1 MHCGAELIAVA
12 FPTVKGCQKT
22 ADTDVG
28 WDEPRKGRRGERQ
41 SMIAAF
47 LRKAFS
53 LSSCRVRPPFLVVL
67 LGVINVL

>member
-12 FPTVKGCQKT
+12 FPTLKGCQKT

-47 LRKAFS
+47 LRTAFS
-53 LSSCRVRPPFLVVL
+53 LSSFRARPPFLVVK
-67 LGVINVL
+67 LGIINVL